1 MNRFFSFVK
10 KEFYHILRDKR
21 TMLILFGLPIVEL
34 LLFGY
39 VITNEIKDA
48 RIAIIDHSKDH
59 VTKEITNKILS
70 SGFFILDE
78 NFTKSD
84 NLEEIL
90 QKGNVKEII
99 VFENQFARN
108 LERENVANIQIIADA
123 TDANT
128 AQLLTG
134 YTNAIIS
141 DYANRLQ
148 LDFNLP
154 LQIKIETRMLYNES
168 LRGVFMFV
176 PGIMALI
183 LMLVCTMMTSVSITR
198 EKEFGTMEVLLISPI
213 RPIQIILGKVTPY
226 LLLSFINMLTILFLS
241 FTVFDVPVQGSL
253 LLLILESTL
262 YILLALSL
270 GILISTFTDSQQVAI
285 FISGFA
291 LMLPTMLLSGF
302 IFPIENMPKILQWLC
317 HIMPPKYFIIIV
329 KNIMLKG
336 TGILFVWKE
345 TLVLLGMTSFFILL
359 SSLKFKIRLE

>member
-1 MNRFFSFVK
+1 MKRFLSFIR
-10 KEFYHILRDKR
+10 KEFYHILRDRR
-21 TMLILFGLPIVEL
+21 TILILFGLPIAEL

-48 RIAIIDHSKDH
+48 RIAIIDHSRDY

-78 NFTKSD
+78 NITKSN
-84 NLEEIL
+84 NLEEVL
-90 QKGNVKEII
+90 QKGDVKEII
-99 VFENQFARN
+99 VFENEFARK
-108 LERENVANIQIIADA
+108 LERENLANIQIIADA

-128 AQLLTG
+128 AQLLVG
-134 YTNAIIS
+134 YTASIIS
-141 DYANRLQ
+141 DYADQLQ
-148 LDFNLP
+148 LDFKLP
-154 LQIKIETRMLYNES
+154 LQIKTETRMLYNES
-168 LRGVFMFV
+168 LRGVYMFV
-176 PGIMALI
+176 PGLMALI
-183 LMLVCTMMTSVSITR
+183 LMLVCTMMTSISITR
-198 EKEFGTMEVLLISPI
+198 EKEYGTMEVLLVSTL

-226 LLLSFINMLTILFLS
+226 LLLSFINMVTIIFLS

-253 LLLILESTL
+253 VLLIAVSTL

-285 FISGFA
+285 FISAFS

-302 IFPIENMPKILQWLC
+302 IFPIENMPEILQWLC
-317 HIMPPKYFIIIV
+317 YVMPPKYYIIIV

-336 TGILFVWKE
+336 TGILFIWKE

-359 SSLKFKIRLE
+359 SSLKFKIRLD

>member
-1 MNRFFSFVK
+1 MKRFLSFVK

-21 TMLILFGLPIVEL
+21 TMFILFGLPVAEL

-48 RIAIIDHSKDH
+48 KIAIVDHSKDN

-78 NFTKSD
+78 NISQSD

-99 VFENQFARN
+99 VFENDFAKN
-108 LERENVANIQIIADA
+108 LERENIANIQIIADA

-128 AQLLTG
+128 AQLLVG
-134 YTNAIIS
+134 YTAGIIS
-141 DYANRLQ
+141 DYASQ
-148 LDFNLP
+148 LKQDFDLP
-154 LQIKIETRMLYNES
+154 MQIKTETRMLYNES
-168 LRGVFMFV
+168 LRGVYMFV

-183 LMLVCTMMTSVSITR
+183 LMLVCTLMTSVSITR
-198 EKEFGTMEVLLISPI
+198 EKEYGTMEVLLVSPI

-226 LLLSFINMLTILFLS
+226 LLLSFINMVTILFLS
-241 FTVFDVPVQGSL
+241 FAVFDVPVQGSL
-253 LLLILESTL
+253 VLLVFVSTI

-270 GILISTFTDSQQVAI
+270 GILISTFTDSQQVAM

-302 IFPIENMPKILQWLC
+302 IFPIENMPKILQWIC
-317 HIMPPKYFIIIV
+317 YVMPPKYFIIIV

-336 TGILFVWKE
+336 TGIFFIWKE
-345 TLVLLGMTSFFILL
+345 ILVLLGMTSFFILL
-359 SSLKFKIRLE
+359 SSLKFKIRLD